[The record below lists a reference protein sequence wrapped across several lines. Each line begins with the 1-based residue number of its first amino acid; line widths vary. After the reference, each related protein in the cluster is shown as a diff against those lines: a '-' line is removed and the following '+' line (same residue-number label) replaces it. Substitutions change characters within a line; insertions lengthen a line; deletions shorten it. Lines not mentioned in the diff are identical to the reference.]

1 MIQNSLFHALQPGPH
16 PLLNALAGLR
26 PPPPAAQGDPA
37 EDPQRDRFDLTPAP
51 GQGEFHN
58 FALHFR
64 HLAIRRETAA
74 VRSKLRE
81 TADAPSQEE
90 DKPVSASSR
99 SIQVERQTELTLFYQ
114 RTQTISVGLDQE
126 TGNHLQSTSQNVGR
140 TFEVS
145 ISLDATFLHQFAGH
159 SETFAQGD
167 PALFDEY
174 LSAAD
179 RMLDLSGEAT
189 QGFFDMV
196 DQALEDTE
204 SVVMDGLNAFLDD
217 VGASFGLEGEDL
229 TSFKAQVADQVAAF
243 FSDLDQFISR
253 SRDLLYADAPSPRLE
268 APQTDLV

>member
-1 MIQNSLFHALQPGPH
+1 MIQNSLFHALQPGAN
-16 PLLNALAGLR
+16 PLSSILSGLR
-26 PPPPAAQGDPA
+26 PSRPAAQGEPA

-51 GQGEFHN
+51 GQGGFRS
-58 FALHFR
+58 FALQFR

-74 VRSKLRE
+74 VLSTVRE

-99 SIQVERQTELTLFYQ
+99 SVDVERQTELTLFYQ
-114 RTQTISVGLDQE
+114 RTQTISVGLGQE
-126 TGNHLQSTSQNVGR
+126 TASHLQSTSQNVGR

-174 LSAAD
+174 LSATD
-179 RMLDLSGEAT
+179 RMLDLSGEAA
-189 QGFFDMV
+189 QGFFDAV
-196 DQALEDTE
+196 EQALQDTE
-204 SVVMDGLNAFLDD
+204 SAVMDGLDALLDD
-217 VGASFGLEGEDL
+217 VAASFGLEGDDL
-229 TSFKAQVADQVAAF
+229 TSFKSQVADQVAAF

-253 SRDLLYADAPSPRLE
+253 SRDLLSTAPPSPRLE
-268 APQTDLV
+268 PPQTNLV